1 MSRAPKRG
9 VRAGISTRSTGQ
21 KSSKDQPYKGTDT
34 YSERAKR
41 DGYAA
46 RSVYKLE
53 EIQRRFRVLKRGDRV
68 VDLGCTPGSWTR
80 YAMEQVGRSGCVV
93 GVDINPASIS
103 GFTFIERSIYDVTC
117 EELREHLRG
126 PANVVLSDMAPLTSG
141 QSLSDHVRQLELA
154 QRAADI
160 AAEILAPGG
169 HFIVKVFD
177 GEDAPQFV
185 LPLKLQYSRTKRVK
199 PDATRKK
206 SREFYLVCMERR
218 KG

>member
-1 MSRAPKRG
+1 MSRVPKRG
-9 VRAGISTRSTGQ
+9 PRGRSSAKGARK
-21 KSSKDQPYKGTDT
+21 KSSKNQPYKGTDA

-53 EIQRRFRVLKRGDRV
+53 EIQRRFRVLKCGDRV

-80 YAMEQVGRSGCVV
+80 YAMEQVGRAGCVV
-93 GVDINPASIS
+93 GVDINPPAIS
-103 GFTFIERSIYDVTC
+103 GFTFVERSIHDVSAD
-117 EELREHLRG
+117 ELRALLGG

-141 QSLSDHVRQLELA
+141 DRLHDHIRQLELA

-160 AAEILAPGG
+160 AAEILGPGG
-169 HFIVKVFD
+169 HFVVKVFD

-185 LPLKLQYSRTKRVK
+185 LPLKLQYAHTKRLK
-199 PDATRKK
+199 PDATRKQ
-206 SREFYLVCMERR
+206 SREFFLVCMKRC
-218 KG
+218 

>member
-1 MSRAPKRG
+1 VRG
-9 VRAGISTRSTGQ
+9 GSQRNANRGGSQR
-21 KSSKDQPYKGTDT
+21 SSKNQPYKGTDT

-53 EIQRRFRVLKRGDRV
+53 EIQRRFRVLSRGDRV

-93 GVDINPASIS
+93 GVDINPPSIS
-103 GFTFIERSIYDVTC
+103 GFHFIERSIYDVTGD
-117 EELREHLRG
+117 ELREHLGG
-126 PANVVLSDMAPLTSG
+126 PANVLLSDMAPLTSG

-185 LPLKLQYSRTKRVK
+185 LPLKLQYTRTKRVK
-199 PDATRKK
+199 PDATRKQ
-206 SREFYLVCMERR
+206 SREFFLVCMGRR
-218 KG
+218 SA